1 MYPVEKSAIF
11 ILAIS
16 KRRENKWK
24 NYCITFMY
32 MIGNVLVSKLTDHAN
47 SLKTV
52 IYYHSRKSEE
62 SFEQKTHKD
71 VISSS
76 HRLQFRDK

>member
-32 MIGNVLVSKLTDHAN
+32 MIGNVLVSKLTDHVFLPMLFVLIK
-47 SLKTV
+47 SVIV
-52 IYYHSRKSEE
+52 IYYHSRKSEGL
-62 SFEQKTHKD
+62 FEQKTHKGG
-71 VISSS
+71 ISS
-76 HRLQFRDK
+76 